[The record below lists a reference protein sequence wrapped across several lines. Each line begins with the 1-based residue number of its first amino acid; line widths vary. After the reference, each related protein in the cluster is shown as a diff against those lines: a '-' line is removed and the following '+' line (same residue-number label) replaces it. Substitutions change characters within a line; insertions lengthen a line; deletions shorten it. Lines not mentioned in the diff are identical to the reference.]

1 MRCAAIRFYNLSCT
15 CRHFGVGRRKR
26 VRDLINSEANPT
38 TSWGIGN
45 AHEIKSRQWSCKNC
59 YQTEAK
65 QSIKLKICWRF
76 NLTLTHAAGT
86 YYTHGIGLYR
96 YGIVWYIRRA
106 DWLTDDDGDGGVTG
120 FWLLL
125 RLLFSFL
132 LSYLPPPASLLA
144 FFWTLP
150 PL

>member
-1 MRCAAIRFYNLSCT
+1 MYVPAFW
-15 CRHFGVGRRKR
+15 RRKE
-26 VRDLINSEANPT
+26 EAGERPDRLGLTAFNWGK
-38 TSWGIGN
+38 SHDKLGIGN

-96 YGIVWYIRRA
+96 YCILYIRRA
-106 DWLTDDDGDGGVTG
+106 DWLTDDDGDECE
-120 FWLLL
+120 L
-125 RLLFSFL
+125 RGNWFLATSLPASTPSLFLPSFL
-132 LSYLPPPASLLA
+132 PSTSCCSFGFFLAAPP
-144 FFWTLP
+144 
-150 PL
+150 